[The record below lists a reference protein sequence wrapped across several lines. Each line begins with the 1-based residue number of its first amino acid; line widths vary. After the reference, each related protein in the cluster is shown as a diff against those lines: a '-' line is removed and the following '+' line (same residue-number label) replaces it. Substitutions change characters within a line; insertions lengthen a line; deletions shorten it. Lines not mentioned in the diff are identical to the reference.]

1 MPGGEHLYYTTMY
14 DPTSPVDVS
23 ESTHLVI
30 MAGGEGSRFW
40 PVSSAERPKQF
51 LDVLGCGKTLL
62 QLTLERFKGM
72 VKPENVWVATSDKY
86 FDLVREQLPEVLERN
101 ILLEPCRRNTAPCIC
116 YVSWKIK
123 RRDPRANVVITPS
136 DHIVTDVKGFQE
148 AVKDSMEFSAETDAI
163 VTLGMKPTHP
173 ETAYGYI
180 KADLSFSSSRKKNIF
195 RVDAFKEKPNRETA
209 EEYVKQSNYLWNSGI
224 FIWNVSTIVN
234 AFRVYHPEISHIF
247 EDIFSYYDTPQEQIM
262 INQEF
267 PKCENISV
275 DYAIMEKAEEIFVY
289 PAEFGWSDLGTWG
302 SLLRYSPADEY
313 GNVRIG
319 NNIDLYETHHS
330 IVHTT
335 NLKKV
340 VVQGLDDFVVA
351 EKDGILLI
359 CRLSEE
365 ERIRLFH

>member
-1 MPGGEHLYYTTMY
+1 MY
-14 DPTSPVDVS
+14 DPTSSFDGY

-40 PVSSAERPKQF
+40 PVSSADRPKQF

-72 VKPENVWVATSDKY
+72 VKPENVWVATSAKY
-86 FDLVREQLPEVLERN
+86 FELVKEQLPDVPVRN
-101 ILLEPCRRNTAPCIC
+101 IVLEPCRRNTAPCIC

-123 RRDPRANVVITPS
+123 KRNPRANVVITPS
-136 DHIVTDVKGFQE
+136 DHIILDVKGFQDSI
-148 AVKDSMEFSAETDAI
+148 KDSMEFSAETDAI
-163 VTLGMKPTHP
+163 VTLGIKPTHA

-180 KADLSFSSSRKKNIF
+180 KGDLSFSSSRKKNIF
-195 RVDAFKEKPNRETA
+195 RVDAFKEKPNLELA
-209 EEYVKQSNYLWNSGI
+209 QEYIKQSNYLWNSGI

-247 EDIFSYYDTPQEQIM
+247 EDIFSYYDLPEEQEM
-262 INQEF
+262 INHVF

-289 PAEFGWSDLGTWG
+289 PADFGWSDLGTWG
-302 SLLRYSPADEY
+302 SLRRFSDTDEY
-313 GNVRIG
+313 GNARIG
-319 NNIDLYETHHS
+319 QNIDLYETHHT
-330 IVHTT
+330 IVHSK

-340 VVQGLDDFVVA
+340 VVQGLDGYVVA
-351 EKDGILLI
+351 ENDGTLLI
-359 CRLSEE
+359 CKLSEE